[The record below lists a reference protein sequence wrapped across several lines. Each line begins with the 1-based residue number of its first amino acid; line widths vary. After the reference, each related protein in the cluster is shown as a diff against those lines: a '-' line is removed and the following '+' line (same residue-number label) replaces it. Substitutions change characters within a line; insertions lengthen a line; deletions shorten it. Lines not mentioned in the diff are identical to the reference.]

1 MVACIWMN
9 HGFFSKTDHVTQY
22 LNVADPW
29 LGLSSL
35 PLCSTTSTF
44 MDSYLN
50 NGSRRNLGEYD
61 DLHSLRRRTSPRV
74 ELSPYNKDNGS
85 FEQDPFADV
94 FGARNSQLDYTG
106 SFYSQITD
114 HDGLDTVP
122 LTPSMRS
129 GSGSMSLN
137 VLPTPTRL
145 PDSQRYLDVQQVVLR
160 PERSRT
166 ESEDSVYTNKSA
178 SSSATVASSLG
189 HVLTKSG
196 LGVPDK
202 FTNKWPKPLPL
213 KSTGRLGDD
222 ELKKSVDAVLLENG
236 IGGGNGLLG
245 FEWFSQWTGFK
256 WRLLF
261 SVLSVLVYGIAGLSC
276 AIGIWF
282 RSGFPSFNRG
292 SASQLMFK
300 SLPSLAQC
308 GCDVCFRQRRAHPY
322 HPCLFCSRL
331 HCSRWGHRDPPVF
344 KTYHRYICSS
354 FMAMPHFNV
363 CYRLHDIQTRHIC
376 T

>member
-1 MVACIWMN
+1 M
-9 HGFFSKTDHVTQY
+9 
-22 LNVADPW
+22 
-29 LGLSSL
+29 LGLSRL
-35 PLCSTTSTF
+35 PLYSTTSTF
-44 MDSYLN
+44 MDNYLN
-50 NGSRRNLGEYD
+50 NGLQRNLGEYD
-61 DLHSLRRRTSPRV
+61 DLRSLRRRTSPRV
-74 ELSPYNKDNGS
+74 ELSPYNEDNGS

-94 FGARNSQLDYTG
+94 FRARNPHLDYTG

-122 LTPSMRS
+122 LTPSMCS
-129 GSGSMSLN
+129 GSGYVSLN
-137 VLPTPTRL
+137 VLPTPTRF
-145 PDSQRYLDVQQVVLR
+145 PDAQRYLDVQQVVLR

-166 ESEDSVYTNKSA
+166 ESEGSVYTTKSA
-178 SSSATVASSLG
+178 SSSTTVASSLG

-236 IGGGNGLLG
+236 IDGGNGLLG
-245 FEWFSQWTGFK
+245 FEWFNQWTGFK
-256 WRLLF
+256 WCLLF
-261 SVLSVLVYGIAGLSC
+261 SVLSVLIYGIAGLSC

-282 RSGFPSFNRG
+282 RGGVSIIQSRWRLTANVPS
-292 SASQLMFK
+292 
-300 SLPSLAQC
+300 PSLAQC
-308 GCDVCFRQRRAHPY
+308 RCNVCFRQRRAHPY

-331 HCSRWGHRDPPVF
+331 HCSRRDHRDSPVF
-344 KTYHRYICSS
+344 KTYHRYLCSS

-363 CYRLHDIQTRHIC
+363 CDRLHDIQTRHIC
-376 T
+376 A

>member
-1 MVACIWMN
+1 MVACIWVN

-29 LGLSSL
+29 LGLSRL
-35 PLCSTTSTF
+35 LLCSATSTF

-74 ELSPYNKDNGS
+74 ELSPYNEDNGS

-145 PDSQRYLDVQQVVLR
+145 PDTQRYLDVQQVVLR

-213 KSTGRLGDD
+213 KSNGRLGDD

-256 WRLLF
+256 WCLLF

-282 RSGFPSFNRG
+282 RSGFPSSNRG
-292 SASQLMFK
+292 SASQLMFEP
-300 SLPSLAQC
+300 LPSLA
-308 GCDVCFRQRRAHPY
+308 
-322 HPCLFCSRL
+322 
-331 HCSRWGHRDPPVF
+331 
-344 KTYHRYICSS
+344 
-354 FMAMPHFNV
+354 
-363 CYRLHDIQTRHIC
+363 
-376 T
+376 